1 LRAVE
6 CREFIKAVVEKAAEM
21 GVPISVAVVG
31 PEGHLIAVERMD
43 DAGFITPD
51 TAIAKAYTMA
61 AFRSMSPRFPDGLV
75 IQQWFKE
82 RNPQLLTNLAALTNG
97 KIAASGGT
105 APVFKGNE
113 MVGAYGVSGGTSEQ
127 DEVIAQ
133 YARAKVGWA
142 QRPESDEPKPTA
154 SFSIF
159 PAAGALPWNRLL
171 AKPTNLPGP
180 AASRM
185 TRCCAAPG
193 ASATT
198 VSRPAR
204 SPPISCARRTPS
216 RISST
221 STSRPPKARRAWSR
235 F

>member
-1 LRAVE
+1 MAKLLAAE

-31 PEGHLIAVERMD
+31 PEGHILAVERMD
-43 DAGFITPD
+43 EAGFITPD

-97 KIAASGGT
+97 RIAASGGA
-105 APVFKGNE
+105 APVFKGKE
-113 MVGAYGVSGGTSEQ
+113 MVGAYGVSGGTSQQ

-142 QRPESDEPKPTA
+142 HASTEEPNDAVKDHINELYA
-154 SFSIF
+154 K
-159 PAAGALPWNRLL
+159 AGIKDRL
-171 AKPTNLPGP
+171 
-180 AASRM
+180 
-185 TRCCAAPG
+185 
-193 ASATT
+193 
-198 VSRPAR
+198 
-204 SPPISCARRTPS
+204 
-216 RISST
+216 
-221 STSRPPKARRAWSR
+221 
-235 F
+235 